1 MKRRSKHR
9 ERNAPIFFFKALNT
23 RIDLVQLSK
32 ENENLEKMTE
42 TKSIYAKGYKWNIYR
57 SSHQRCSVRK
67 GIFRD
72 FAKFTV
78 KYLCQSLFFNKVAG
92 RPATLL
98 KKRLWHKYF
107 TVNFAKS
114 LKMPFL
120 TEHLWWLLLYIF
132 HLYPLAYMLFVSVI
146 FSKFS
151 FSLDSWTRSIRVFNA
166 LKKKI
171 GAFLSRCLDRRFISG
186 KQSLGGNNTLA
197 FYNFPSTVSNSQE
210 TGKKVR
216 KIVFMGKKA

>member
-98 KKRLWHKYF
+98 KKRLWYRGF
-107 TVNFAKS
+107 PVNCKKFPRRTFS
-114 LKMPFL
+114 QN
-120 TEHLWWLLLYIF
+120 TSERLLLYIVHIYWF
-132 HLYPLAYMLFVSVI
+132 TLISTWNIGWDIYRI
-146 FSKFS
+146 QSK
-151 FSLDSWTRSIRVFNA
+151 I
-166 LKKKI
+166 
-171 GAFLSRCLDRRFISG
+171 
-186 KQSLGGNNTLA
+186 
-197 FYNFPSTVSNSQE
+197 
-210 TGKKVR
+210 
-216 KIVFMGKKA
+216 